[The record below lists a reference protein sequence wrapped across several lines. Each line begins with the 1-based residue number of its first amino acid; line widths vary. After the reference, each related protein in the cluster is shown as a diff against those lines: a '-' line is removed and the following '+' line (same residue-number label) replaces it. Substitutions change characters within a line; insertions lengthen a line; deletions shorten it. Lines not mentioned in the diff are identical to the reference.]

1 MSTEMQRI
9 IEIIESGA
17 KSAMSLEEIIKQ
29 EIQEWLL
36 SDKRRWML
44 IGQRYYRGET
54 DILDRKR
61 EMIGEGGQTQEDPN
75 LANNKLVNNFVRKL
89 VDQKVG
95 YLLGLPMS
103 IQTDK
108 KEYADHL
115 NQIFNRSFLRLL
127 KSLGKEAI
135 KKGIAWLHPYY
146 DEEGSLRF
154 AKIPSEEALP
164 LWKDAAHT
172 ELDAFIRVYDI
183 VAYEG
188 TMKKTITKVEYWDTG
203 GVRRYVLDEGG
214 IIPDVEAGELGSHFV
229 MTVGDKEIPM
239 NWEKVPFIPFKYNEE
254 EMPLVQ
260 QIKSL
265 VDDYDARKSDNAN
278 NLEDLPNSIYVI
290 RNFDGQ
296 DLGEFRRNLSV
307 YRAVKV
313 RDDGGL
319 DTKSI
324 EIDVDAYKTHM
335 EMNRKDIFEFGRG
348 VDTQMKDF
356 NTAPSGVALKFL
368 YADLDM
374 DANDIETEFQA
385 SLEQLLWFINTHL
398 YNTTGEDFLNETVDF
413 IFNRDIIINETEV
426 IENAQKSKGIISDE
440 TIIANHTWVTDVEE
454 ELERI
459 EKERQ
464 QDMERFLDYQG
475 LGGGVDPVDPDDG
488 DDE

>member
-54 DILDRKR
+54 DILNRKR
-61 EMIGEGGQTQEDPN
+61 EMIGEGGKKQEDPN

-115 NQIFNRSFLRLL
+115 NQIFNKSFMRLL

-172 ELDAFIRVYDI
+172 ELDAFIRVYEI
-183 VAYEG
+183 ETYEG
-188 TMKKTITKVEYWDTG
+188 TKKNTITKVEYWDTG

-214 IIPDVEAGELGSHFV
+214 LIPDVEAGEVDSHFV
-229 MTVGDKEIPM
+229 VTGGDQEIPM
-239 NWEKVPFIPFKYNEE
+239 NWERVPFIAWKYNEE

-290 RNFDGQ
+290 RNYDGQ
-296 DLGEFRRNLSV
+296 DLGEFRRNMAM

-385 SLEQLLWFINTHL
+385 SLEQLKWFIDTHL
-398 YNTTGEDFLNETVDF
+398 YNTTGKDYSEESVDF
-413 IFNRDIIINETEV
+413 IFNRDILINETEV
-426 IENAQKSKGIISDE
+426 IENAHKSKGIISDE